1 MFKRLAEEY
10 EYLWNWLLD
19 KGTVIALIIVNAF
32 MLFFITI
39 AMILVKLFS
48 GKH

>member
-19 KGTVIALIIVNAF
+19 KGTAVALIIVNAF
-32 MLFFITI
+32 MLFFVIV

-48 GKH
+48 DKH

>member
-19 KGTVIALIIVNAF
+19 KGTAVALVIVNAF
-32 MLFFITI
+32 ILFFIII
-39 AMILVKLFS
+39 AMILVKLFT

>member
-1 MFKRLAEEY
+1 MLKKLAEEY
-10 EYLWNWLLD
+10 EYLWIWLLD
-19 KGTVIALIIVNAF
+19 RGVIVALIIVDAF
-32 MLFFITI
+32 ILFFVII

>member
-1 MFKRLAEEY
+1 MFKRLAEDY

-19 KGTVIALIIVNAF
+19 KGTFVATLIVNIF
-32 MLFFITI
+32 MYTFVII
-39 AMILVKLFS
+39 AMILVKLFT

>member
-10 EYLWNWLLD
+10 EYLWSWLLD
-19 KGTVIALIIVNAF
+19 KGTVVALAIVNAF
-32 MLFFITI
+32 MLFFIII

>member
-10 EYLWNWLLD
+10 EYLWNWLLN
-19 KGTVIALIIVNAF
+19 KGTVVALAIVNAF
-32 MLFFITI
+32 MLFFIII

-48 GKH
+48 DKH

>member
-1 MFKRLAEEY
+1 MLKKLAEEY
-10 EYLWNWLLD
+10 EYLWNWLLER
-19 KGTVIALIIVNAF
+19 GVIVALIIVDAF
-32 MLFFITI
+32 ILFFVII